1 MVKPIDIKTLPVDKP
16 FLLLDGLSKDFL
28 IAQDKNLKYMH
39 ICPRCGMP
47 VSHNNRVVYVAILNQ
62 VTCVNCADKFV
73 ANTRWFDEEEKTEK
87 GNYNSMVQKLKDS
100 KLWTE

>member
-1 MVKPIDIKTLPVDKP
+1 MVKPIDIKTLPIDKP

-28 IAQDKNLKYMH
+28 IAQGKSLKYMH

-47 VSHNNRVVYVAILNQ
+47 VLHNNRVVYVAILNQ